1 MACWRYASRL
11 QRTKRST
18 DGKQEETLE
27 IEYIQSVMPPQ
38 WMSDI
43 PHEDW
48 VSSVSCG
55 LQGFDT
61 HCHFV
66 ARSNGPN
73 FAHRLCCR
81 PTARH
86 PSPTYIPVSSIAS
99 SPSGKHLI
107 TASWDALI
115 GVWDTSI
122 PSSDEVAADQVQT
135 ERKSKKRK
143 VDESDRP
150 KRKAPVAVLKSHT
163 ARVSKAI
170 FTGDKDALSCGFDST
185 VRTWDTE
192 IGICTNTIVSAQ
204 CKYVAFVIDTLQ
216 IASEKPFLDL
226 AVLQNGNTALAA
238 SADRTV
244 TIYDLTADG
253 ASLSSTV
260 GTLVHPATPS
270 CIALSSSSSSSQQ
283 IATGSYDGVVR
294 IWDLRST
301 KAAISSFKAWENK
314 GRDGSR
320 KILGLDWANGV
331 IALVANVGLKF
342 GEWTKG
348 RHKEHKVLPSRAH
361 RKYIGLIHL
370 VMLRSSQIQYEYSG
384 PQCLDLPFQDV
395 RRLIQTQV
403 YILGLSHLRLEGLL
417 VLRSSPLSHRRR
429 LMWVEASPL
438 LHPRQRY
445 CSVVRPVSILA

>member
-1 MACWRYASRL
+1 MASSSNDSSRVSHPVVLSTQTPYPLPSQKFMIPANWKRYQLSQLINKALSLPKPIPFDFLVRGEVL
-11 QRTKRST
+11 RTSL
-18 DGKQEETLE
+18 GEWCAEHGLLEEETLE

-38 WMSDI
+38 RMSDI

-55 LQGFDT
+55 LQG
-61 HCHFV
+61 HFV
-66 ARSNGPN
+66 TASYDGYIRTFDYSQNMVANRQLHAAPITSVCV
-73 FAHRLCCR
+73 FPSD
-81 PTARH
+81 PTLIATSSQDLTAQISRIDSAAVQPLATLH
-86 PSPTYIPVSSIAS
+86 LHTSPVSSIAS

-107 TASWDALI
+107 TASWDALV

-122 PSSDEVAADQVQT
+122 PSSDEVAADQVQA

-143 VDESDRP
+143 VDEADRP
-150 KRKAPVAVLKSHT
+150 KRKAPIAVLKSHT

-170 FTGDKDALSCGFDST
+170 FTGDKNAISCGFDST

-192 IGICTNTIVSAQ
+192 IGICTNTI
-204 CKYVAFVIDTLQ
+204 

-238 SADRTV
+238 STDRTV

-270 CIALSSSSSSSQQ
+270 CIALSPRSSSSQQ

-314 GRDGSR
+314 GKDGSR

-331 IALVANVGLKF
+331 IGIG
-342 GEWTKG
+342 GECGFEVWRVDEG
-348 RHKEHKVLPSRAH
+348 
-361 RKYIGLIHL
+361 
-370 VMLRSSQIQYEYSG
+370 SS
-384 PQCLDLPFQDV
+384 
-395 RRLIQTQV
+395 
-403 YILGLSHLRLEGLL
+403 
-417 VLRSSPLSHRRR
+417 
-429 LMWVEASPL
+429 
-438 LHPRQRY
+438 
-445 CSVVRPVSILA
+445 